1 MVQTSVLKG
10 RFMGD
15 PSHEYE
21 HTELQ
26 KMSEG
31 EKVFEEE
38 VVVSEDESGRTER
51 AWAIQSPA
59 QWKLWC
65 QHHKPT
71 QLPCDRV
78 ESRRAAPSAPSGAGL
93 WAGAGRG
100 GSVLRFQ
107 VMGCAQALVSLYQS
121 LSYWIIYPQDSQCE
135 GTKRNLAKWLSHPCL
150 PVPQVFFPRDIN
162 VTHFAPVCMSTCCY
176 AKRSL
181 DQKHHHG
188 LGVRNAH
195 SQAGIRIGILTHS
208 KGI

>member
-1 MVQTSVLKG
+1 MKTRAG
-10 RFMGD
+10 RQKEPG
-15 PSHEYE
+15 PSKA
-21 HTELQ
+21 Q
-26 KMSEG
+26 P
-31 EKVFEEE
+31 
-38 VVVSEDESGRTER
+38 SGNCG
-51 AWAIQSPA
+51 ANNISPHSA
-59 QWKLWC
+59 
-65 QHHKPT
+65 HAT
-71 QLPCDRV
+71 QM
-78 ESRRAAPSAPSGAGL
+78 AAPSGAKL

-100 GSVLRFQ
+100 GSVLCFQ
-107 VMGCAQALVSLYQS
+107 VMGCAQALVSLY
-121 LSYWIIYPQDSQCE
+121 LSYRIIYPHDSQCE

-162 VTHFAPVCMSTCCY
+162 VTHFAPVCMSTCY